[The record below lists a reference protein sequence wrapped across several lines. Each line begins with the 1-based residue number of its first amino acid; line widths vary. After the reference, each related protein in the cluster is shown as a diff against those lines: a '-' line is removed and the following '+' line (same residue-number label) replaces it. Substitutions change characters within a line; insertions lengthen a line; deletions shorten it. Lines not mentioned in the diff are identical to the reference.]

1 MELLVK
7 DKLKQKQIVNPHEL
21 VKVDLK
27 GSDSDSSSIFSQKEE
42 KTKEK
47 EEKEEEKK
55 EKTKRTEEK
64 ENERKR
70 EKRAVT
76 IIDERNTNRGI
87 TEADADNI
95 MKKLREKRLSKVTV
109 RFPEEKPMTK
119 IEEEPPSKTQT
130 MVEREE
136 VKKTKKPKKIKTQ
149 LILEEEGEKTEGRE
163 EKNKEEKEGKRKE
176 KPELEEIELVIED
189 EEPILKG
196 KEKEIKEK
204 SRVKKEERIT
214 EKVKKG
220 VAELGPEQWVKIDS
234 KPIFSRL
241 PPKEAPVK
249 VKLSSYYMANR
260 KIFVNSINTFFERYR
275 KELQQK
281 EQVSCEG
288 LRSVKNFSLLTH
300 QQIVRDYMNL
310 YTPYRGL
317 LLYHNLGSGK
327 CHAKGTPIIMSDGSI
342 QLIENIKVGD
352 LLMGDDSKPR
362 TVLSLAKGKDKMYD
376 IIPVKGEKYTVNQEH
391 ILCLRASGFPKL
403 CYSNNKINTNYNVQW
418 LENNKFKSKTF
429 TFSHSKNN
437 ETEIK
442 KEAELFFENIK
453 RNTETSDN
461 IYEVSVK
468 DYLKLSDKK
477 RAFLKGY
484 KVPID
489 FPEKELPMD
498 PYMIGYWLGDG
509 TNSRSEITSQDSTVL
524 YYFVKNL
531 QKYNVS
537 LQYHTKYTY
546 GITGNGK
553 YYNNVFLNTLKSLN
567 MLNNKHIPTI
577 YKCNS
582 RENRLKLLAGLLDS
596 DGCYDST
603 KGCFEFTQ
611 KNETLMDDMIYLC
624 RSLGFACYKSV
635 KKTSWTHKGVK
646 NEGTAFRITISGS
659 GLEEIPTVIPRK
671 RANPRRQIKDVL
683 VTGIKVEYVNEDNY
697 YGFMLDG
704 NCRYLIGDFTVTHNT
719 CTSIAIA
726 EGMKSHKK
734 VVVMTPKSLRE
745 NYMEELKTCG
755 DFMYKKKQHWD
766 WISDPDAFETLS
778 TVLGLPLEYIK
789 KRGGAW
795 LVDVSKSPESG
806 PPLSSQDMKSLDAQL
821 NEMIQNKYGFI
832 NYNGMRE
839 NRLKAL
845 TNDYEKNPFD
855 NAVVIIDEAHNFIS
869 RIVNK
874 LKREKLPETNRRG
887 EKESLPLALSLKLYE
902 FLLSAQNARVVL
914 LSGTPIINYPNEVAI
929 LFNILRGYIKTWEIP
944 LNVKT
949 SKKISSETLQKA
961 LQGEKIMDF
970 LDYSPSSKKLF
981 ITRNPLGFKNKI
993 KVSTG
998 YHGVTGEK
1006 KNAEGKMVFD
1016 TDFISDDAF
1025 ERKIIGMLR
1034 DLDIDVV
1041 TEGIRI
1047 HNYKALPDK
1056 FEDFML
1062 RFVDEEK
1069 KEIKNIESFKKRIL
1083 GLTSYFRSA
1092 QEGLLPRY
1100 EKTPEYYHVVKIP
1113 MSDYQFKLYEAER
1126 VKERTM
1132 DSSSKKK
1139 QAKVDKEGIYKE
1151 TSSTYRIFSRSFC
1164 NYVMPRPP
1172 GRPMPVESSEVSTI
1186 ENLLKEAKKVEDS
1199 QDVENEREGEI
1210 EGDEVLNA
1218 IADSTYTERMASAI
1232 AYMKEHKDEVFSKTA
1247 LQTYGPKFLSMLE
1260 NIQDEEYRGLHLV
1273 YSQFRT
1279 LEGIGLF
1286 ALTLEANGFARFKIK
1301 KNTSGSWDLDIDEED
1316 EGKPTY
1322 ALYTGTES
1330 DDEKRIM
1337 LKIYNGIWDDIP
1349 TQISTR
1355 LKQMANNN
1363 NMGEIIKVLMITSS
1377 GSEGIN
1383 LRNTR
1388 YVHVME
1394 PYWHPVRTE
1403 QVIGRARRIC
1413 SHKDLPDALQ
1423 TVDVFMYLMTFTKEQ
1438 IEGNSSLRQDLSERE
1453 PKVPLT
1459 SDEYLYEVSTIK
1471 EEIAR
1476 DLLVAIK
1483 ETSIDCAVYSRNS
1496 KENLHCI
1503 SFEDP
1508 DPNAFSYYPNIT
1520 NDPSDTVAKLNKD
1533 KVTWTAMGITIHG
1546 IKYAARQMKEN
1557 LYKIY
1562 DLDSYKKAKEKGG
1575 DPIYVGTVEIMPD
1588 GKKVVNMGV

>member
-136 VKKTKKPKKIKTQ
+136 VKKTKKPKKIKTH

-163 EKNKEEKEGKRKE
+163 EKTKEEKEGERKE

-189 EEPILKG
+189 EEPIL

-327 CHAKGTPIIMSDGSI
+327 
-342 QLIENIKVGD
+342 
-352 LLMGDDSKPR
+352 
-362 TVLSLAKGKDKMYD
+362 
-376 IIPVKGEKYTVNQEH
+376 
-391 ILCLRASGFPKL
+391 
-403 CYSNNKINTNYNVQW
+403 
-418 LENNKFKSKTF
+418 
-429 TFSHSKNN
+429 
-437 ETEIK
+437 
-442 KEAELFFENIK
+442 
-453 RNTETSDN
+453 
-461 IYEVSVK
+461 
-468 DYLKLSDKK
+468 
-477 RAFLKGY
+477 
-484 KVPID
+484 
-489 FPEKELPMD
+489 
-498 PYMIGYWLGDG
+498 
-509 TNSRSEITSQDSTVL
+509 
-524 YYFVKNL
+524 
-531 QKYNVS
+531 
-537 LQYHTKYTY
+537 
-546 GITGNGK
+546 
-553 YYNNVFLNTLKSLN
+553 
-567 MLNNKHIPTI
+567 
-577 YKCNS
+577 
-582 RENRLKLLAGLLDS
+582 
-596 DGCYDST
+596 
-603 KGCFEFTQ
+603 
-611 KNETLMDDMIYLC
+611 
-624 RSLGFACYKSV
+624 
-635 KKTSWTHKGVK
+635 
-646 NEGTAFRITISGS
+646 
-659 GLEEIPTVIPRK
+659 
-671 RANPRRQIKDVL
+671 
-683 VTGIKVEYVNEDNY
+683 
-697 YGFMLDG
+697 
-704 NCRYLIGDFTVTHNT
+704 T

-1016 TDFISDDAF
+1016 TDFITDDAF

-1172 GRPMPVESSEVSTI
+1172 GRPMPVESTEVSTI

-1533 KVTWTAMGITIHG
+1533 KVTWSAMGITIHG